1 MTRFTVTW
9 LRSAEDRL
17 ADLWTMSTN
26 RQAITDAANAIDR
39 EVAVDAH
46 IKGSPVSEGLRGLHI
61 PPLHILFE
69 VRELDRIV
77 EVASVRMDP
86 APPASSKSQG
96 NGQTSV

>member
-17 ADLWTMSTN
+17 ADLWTASTN
-26 RQAITDAANAIDR
+26 RQAITDATNAIDR
-39 EVAVDAH
+39 ELAVDAH

-77 EVASVRMDP
+77 EVASVRMDT
-86 APPASSKSQG
+86 APPASSQNQG
-96 NGQTSV
+96 NGQTTA